1 MNKVWLLVTLICF
14 STFTLSQEANAE
26 LQSVRFCAGIHEWP
40 PYYYFERMEGNS
52 TKNIKGLDIQ
62 LFDEIFKKNGI
73 SYTVTL
79 LSWTKCLAEVI
90 QGTKFDAVFGGGLNE
105 HRRSSYLTTKGYYS
119 VVPSYFYK
127 KNSFPSGLNIKSST
141 DFKKFGHLCGV
152 KGFNYV
158 NFGVSNDDIDMGSDN
173 YERLILKTLFGRCQ
187 ISFAR
192 YQILEGWSQLL
203 QMSFIENDE
212 LIFAPVPAVAK
223 ETFHLMISKNY
234 KYRHE
239 LKKLFESEIDKLKET
254 KKFSW
259 LDVEP
264 ISP

>member
-1 MNKVWLLVTLICF
+1 
-14 STFTLSQEANAE
+14 
-26 LQSVRFCAGIHEWP
+26 
-40 PYYYFERMEGNS
+40 
-52 TKNIKGLDIQ
+52 
-62 LFDEIFKKNGI
+62 
-73 SYTVTL
+73 
-79 LSWTKCLAEVI
+79 
-90 QGTKFDAVFGGGLNE
+90 
-105 HRRSSYLTTKGYYS
+105 
-119 VVPSYFYK
+119 
-127 KNSFPSGLNIKSST
+127 
-141 DFKKFGHLCGV
+141 
-152 KGFNYV
+152 
-158 NFGVSNDDIDMGSDN
+158 MGSDN